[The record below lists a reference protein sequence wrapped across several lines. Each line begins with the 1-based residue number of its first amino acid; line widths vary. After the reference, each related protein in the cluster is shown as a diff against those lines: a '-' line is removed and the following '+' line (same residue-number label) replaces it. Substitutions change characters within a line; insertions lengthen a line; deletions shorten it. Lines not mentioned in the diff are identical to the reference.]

1 MKDEAKVKAFYDG
14 GCAICSRE
22 IAYYQK
28 IANPEILE
36 WIDIDNNPSYLD
48 DIGISR
54 SQALKILHV
63 QETSG
68 DLKLGID
75 AFTSIW
81 SKLPGWKYLSTIVKM
96 PGINESARFLYNIF
110 SEYRFRRLVHRRITK
125 NENG

>member
-1 MKDEAKVKAFYDG
+1 MKDEAKVKVFYDG
-14 GCAICSRE
+14 GCGICSRE

-96 PGINESARFLYNIF
+96 PGINASARFLYNIF

>member
-1 MKDEAKVKAFYDG
+1 MKDEAKVKVFSDG

-96 PGINESARFLYNIF
+96 PGINASARFFYNIF